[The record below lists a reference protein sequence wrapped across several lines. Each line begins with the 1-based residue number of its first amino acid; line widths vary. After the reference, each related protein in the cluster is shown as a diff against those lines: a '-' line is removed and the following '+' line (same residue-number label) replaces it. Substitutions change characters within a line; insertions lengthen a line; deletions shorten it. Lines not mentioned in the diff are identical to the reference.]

1 LRPIRFVTQQLPYT
15 DSAGNVWAADSY
27 YMGGRQT
34 FHREQVGGSIDKGL
48 FAAERYG
55 HFSYAN
61 PVDSGLYTLKLYLAE
76 TFFGPDNPGGG
87 GKGSRI
93 FNVFCNGNTLLRNFD
108 MLSEAGDNQALIRTF
123 SGLRPNAQGK
133 LLLTFEP
140 VVNYADVYAIE
151 VRDEG
156 E

>member
-1 LRPIRFVTQQLPYT
+1 
-15 DSAGNVWAADSY
+15 
-27 YMGGRQT
+27 
-34 FHREQVGGSIDKGL
+34 
-48 FAAERYG
+48 
-55 HFSYAN
+55 
-61 PVDSGLYTLKLYLAE
+61 
-76 TFFGPDNPGGG
+76 
-87 GKGSRI
+87 
-93 FNVFCNGNTLLRNFD
+93 

-140 VVNYADVYAIE
+140 VVNYPDVYAIE